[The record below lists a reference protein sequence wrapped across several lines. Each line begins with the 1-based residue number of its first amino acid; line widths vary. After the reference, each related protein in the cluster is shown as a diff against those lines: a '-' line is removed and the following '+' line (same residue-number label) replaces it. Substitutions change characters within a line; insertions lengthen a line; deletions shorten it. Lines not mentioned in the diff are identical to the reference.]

1 MSRTIRNN
9 SKNNTDGTKVQP
21 GRRKRDREIALR
33 VVRRG
38 EPDLRRMGRALIA
51 LAIREA
57 EAEAQAAQ
65 QTTNPQTKNDLTP
78 PSGEESAHDR

>member
-1 MSRTIRNN
+1 MSRTIRITSIDNQRG
-9 SKNNTDGTKVQP
+9 SKGQR

-33 VVRRG
+33 VVRRS

-57 EAEAQAAQ
+57 EAEVQAAQ
-65 QTTNPQTKNDLTP
+65 QTNQQKENKTPSP
-78 PSGEESAHDR
+78 PSEEPVHDC

>member
-9 SKNNTDGTKVQP
+9 NIDNKDGPKGQR

-65 QTTNPQTKNDLTP
+65 QTNQQTGNEAASPL
-78 PSGEESAHDR
+78 GEELAHDR